1 MISPVAG
8 FPRYAL
14 NDERVG
20 HPHPIVIS
28 VPGDCH
34 GTVCLAMTQ
43 G

>member
-8 FPRYAL
+8 FPRCAL

-20 HPHPIVIS
+20 HPHPIGIA
-28 VPGDCH
+28 D
-34 GTVCLAMTQ
+34 TRYQFKQ

>member
-8 FPRYAL
+8 FPRCAL

-20 HPHPIVIS
+20 HPHPIGIA

>member
-20 HPHPIVIS
+20 HPHPIAPMAQVRNN
-28 VPGDCH
+28 
-34 GTVCLAMTQ
+34 
-43 G
+43 

>member
-1 MISPVAG
+1 MISSVAG
-8 FPRYAL
+8 FPRCAL

-20 HPHPIVIS
+20 HPHPIMIS